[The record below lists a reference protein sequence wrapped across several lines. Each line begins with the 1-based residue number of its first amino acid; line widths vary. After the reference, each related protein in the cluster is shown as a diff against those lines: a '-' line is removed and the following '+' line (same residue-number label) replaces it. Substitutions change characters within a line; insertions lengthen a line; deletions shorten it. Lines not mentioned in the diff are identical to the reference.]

1 MALTQSNWIHRFMA
15 VMILLAG
22 AAVVLPLGSPAQD
35 VEEGFKP
42 LFNGKNLDGWLIQ
55 GLEKA
60 GPKVQEDGVLAVG
73 GWDYWAV
80 ISKEEFQNFILRF
93 DVKLD
98 GKGNS
103 GVLFHTPKKE
113 IYKSCFEIQL
123 ADDTGVK
130 ENEKISGAIFGKVA
144 PAKNAMKPVGEWNS
158 VEIKVEG
165 PKLWV
170 TINGEVVQD
179 GVDFTKIEGLKHKLE
194 KGGIAFQRNDY
205 KKAAYFKNIRIKALP

>member
-1 MALTQSNWIHRFMA
+1 MFLT
-15 VMILLAG
+15 G
-22 AAVVLPLGSPAQD
+22 AAWVMPLESPAQE
-35 VEEGFKP
+35 VEEGFKL

-60 GPKVQEDGVLAVG
+60 GPKVQEGGILEVG

-80 ISKEEFQNFILRF
+80 ITKEDFQDFILRF

-98 GKGNS
+98 PKGNS
-103 GVLFHTPKKE
+103 GILFHTPKKE

-123 ADDTGVK
+123 ADDTGVN
-130 ENEKISGAIFGKVA
+130 EQEKISGAIFGKVA
-144 PAKNAMKPVGEWNS
+144 PLKNAMKPVGEWNS

-179 GVDFTKIEGLKHKLE
+179 GVDYTKIEGLKHKLN
-194 KGGIAFQRNDY
+194 KGGIAIQRNDY
-205 KKAAYFKNIRIKALP
+205 KKAAYFKNIRVKPLP